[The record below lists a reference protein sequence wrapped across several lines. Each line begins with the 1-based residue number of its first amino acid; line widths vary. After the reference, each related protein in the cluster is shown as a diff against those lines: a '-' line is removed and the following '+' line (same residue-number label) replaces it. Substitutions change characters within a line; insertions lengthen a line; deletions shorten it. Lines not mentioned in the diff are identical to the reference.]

1 MSLLHV
7 QTGLECVDYLCL
19 AADGSRLAVSQLANG
34 CQVWAAP
41 FGSADRIL
49 KIAEPNWPGAAPI
62 DQNRPGA
69 MCKLVF
75 EPTGELLEAGVLA
88 NVPSPAEPK
97 GTKYP
102 A

>member
-1 MSLLHV
+1 MPLR
-7 QTGLECVDYLCL
+7 GWL
-19 AADGSRLAVSQLANG
+19 A
-34 CQVWAAP
+34 
-41 FGSADRIL
+41 FGSQPTCQWSSGVGRAIWFADRIL
-49 KIAEPNWPGAAPI
+49 KIAEPDWPGAAPI